1 MRVLSVN
8 IGIPKLVEGVT
19 LSMTVAEVY
28 RVRHLEP
35 NDLEGAR
42 RAANLPALSMEWR
55 DDLLSRLA

>member
-8 IGIPKLVEGVT
+8 ISIPKLVEGVT
-19 LSMTVAEVY
+19 HSMTVAEVY
-28 RVRHLEP
+28 RVPHLEP

-42 RAANLPALSMEWR
+42 RAVNLPALSMEWR